1 MSDYSILNLK
11 EIEDSAPGFGYGDVH
26 EARFATKPLGAEQTG
41 LAYYAIKPD
50 QEQPFAHRHAS
61 QEELYVLISGSATAY
76 LDDERRALT
85 ELDAVRVGP
94 GVTRHFAAGPEGAVM
109 LAFGAPAVSDHK
121 NDAELLQLDDVAAG

>member
-1 MSDYSILNLK
+1 MGDYSIMNLRDV
-11 EIEDSAPGFGYGDVH
+11 EDSAPAFGYGDVH

-61 QEELYVLISGSATAY
+61 QEELYVLVSGSATAY
-76 LDDERRALT
+76 LDDERRDLTAFDAL
-85 ELDAVRVGP
+85 RVGA

-109 LAFGAPAVSDHK
+109 LAFGAPALSDHK
-121 NDAELLQLDDVAAG
+121 NDAELIQLDDAKSG